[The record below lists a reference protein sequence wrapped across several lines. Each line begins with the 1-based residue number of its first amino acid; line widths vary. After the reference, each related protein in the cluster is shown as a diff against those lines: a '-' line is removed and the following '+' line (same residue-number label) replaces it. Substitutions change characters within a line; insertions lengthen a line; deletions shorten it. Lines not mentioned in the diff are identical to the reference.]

1 MYEYATVSGSERW
14 SSTAS
19 NGAEK
24 SPVSKL
30 KRLWSLP
37 IVPAMK
43 ARYYPDTD
51 SLYVEVRRRTPG
63 SETLPP
69 PTVAYKPPLTTT
81 QRSLQARRK
90 ANSRRDFLCTPTHL
104 ARASGAG
111 GVKLA
116 SRLHIVTARLDGLS
130 RARPAPH
137 LREHP
142 VVSPLQSII
151 WALASVSFSA
161 TCHEVPA
168 KCFLPNT
175 AA

>member
-1 MYEYATVSGSERW
+1 MYESATVSGSERW

-63 SETLPP
+63 SET
-69 PTVAYKPPLTTT
+69 YTTADG
-81 QRSLQARRK
+81 SLQTTI
-90 ANSRRDFLCTPTHL
+90 NYYSTVPT
-104 ARASGAG
+104 
-111 GVKLA
+111 
-116 SRLHIVTARLDGLS
+116 
-130 RARPAPH
+130 
-137 LREHP
+137 
-142 VVSPLQSII
+142 
-151 WALASVSFSA
+151 SA
-161 TCHEVPA
+161 TQGQLKA
-168 KCFLPNT
+168 
-175 AA
+175 